1 MNFSTLS
8 DLEKIYRSKLYNH
21 VGLYRADGTREIG
34 LKTDRTKFNV
44 TWDQIKD
51 TINNKSTPCRINIIV
66 IIFICFGSLLPIIA

>member
-34 LKTDRTKFNV
+34 LKNR
-44 TWDQIKD
+44 
-51 TINNKSTPCRINIIV
+51 SH
-66 IIFICFGSLLPIIA
+66 